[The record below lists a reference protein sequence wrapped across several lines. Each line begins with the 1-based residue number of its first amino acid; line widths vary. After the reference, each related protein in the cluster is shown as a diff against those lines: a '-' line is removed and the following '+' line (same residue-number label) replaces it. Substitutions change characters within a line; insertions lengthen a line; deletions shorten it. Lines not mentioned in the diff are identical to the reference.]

1 MKNLFLVFLLI
12 LASCGYQPLYKT
24 NQNIVDL
31 KVNNFK
37 IIGDEKIGN
46 QIYSKLP
53 FVLIENDEN
62 LNKLVIESNKNISIT
77 SKDSTG
83 KAS

>member
-24 NQNIVDL
+24 NKNIVDL
-31 KVNNFK
+31 KINNYKF
-37 IIGDEKIGN
+37 IGDEKISN

-53 FVLIENDEN
+53 FLFYFSQDDMMSLEHQLMFQVFGIFL
-62 LNKLVIESNKNISIT
+62 
-77 SKDSTG
+77 
-83 KAS
+83 